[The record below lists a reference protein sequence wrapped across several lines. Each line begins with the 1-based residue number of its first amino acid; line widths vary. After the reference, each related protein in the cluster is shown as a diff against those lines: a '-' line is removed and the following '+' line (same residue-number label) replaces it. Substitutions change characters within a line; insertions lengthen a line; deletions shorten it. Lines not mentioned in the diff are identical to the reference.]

1 MSKTHNQTSEAAMSE
16 SKKNSYLLLSRTDEW
31 YKQLSH
37 AELQKIIAD
46 NHAWVGRLIAEGKAR
61 PGVALAREGAT
72 VSGNKRVVLDGP
84 FAESKEAIGGTL
96 VLDVATMEEA
106 IAIASACPS
115 LRHNSTIEIRP
126 IHFECPLEA
135 CAREKAQELATAN
148 A

>member
-1 MSKTHNQTSEAAMSE
+1 MSE